1 MKTTPDGDAP
11 ESGEVV
17 QLFSTTQLKGFIS
30 NVVDNYYNLNNNT
43 DDFEYSQPWW
53 TSTGE
58 VVPVELYYYTLDK
71 TVEV

>member
-43 DDFEYSQPWW
+43 EDFEYSQP
-53 TSTGE
+53 
-58 VVPVELYYYTLDK
+58 
-71 TVEV
+71 